1 MCCIQDATKFH
12 ILHNPRSCTC
22 IIALKKPLNHG
33 IWNMYKRAP
42 VLWNIILH
50 FQLESYGRVNLT
62 TKYIL
67 SLTLGEGK
75 FSLHQTDKTRI
86 CCLYINTSTP
96 CLFFELFTIS
106 AQFTN
111 RLLRLLAADIRA
123 NILHSWVITAHSLSC
138 TLISLQFL

>member
-1 MCCIQDATKFH
+1 MYCKTGCYKISH
-12 ILHNPRSCTC
+12 LHNPRSCTC
-22 IIALKKPLNHG
+22 IITLKKPLNHG
-33 IWNMYKRAP
+33 ILNIDERAP
-42 VLWNIILH
+42 FLWNIILR
-50 FQLESYGRVNLT
+50 FELESYGRVNLT

-123 NILHSWVITAHSLSC
+123 NTLHSWVITAYSLSR